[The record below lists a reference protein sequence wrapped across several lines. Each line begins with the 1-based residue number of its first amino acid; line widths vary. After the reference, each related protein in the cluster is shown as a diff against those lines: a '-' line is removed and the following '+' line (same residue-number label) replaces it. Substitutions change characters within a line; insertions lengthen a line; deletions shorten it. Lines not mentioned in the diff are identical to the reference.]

1 MRQKVL
7 TFAAAAVCLLSSPAA
22 SDACTGI
29 SLKAADGSVVLAR
42 TIEWAGSF
50 LGSGYVVVP
59 RGTDFVSLT
68 PDGPDGMRFSA
79 KYGFAGI
86 SVVQEDFVAEGLNE
100 AGLSAGLFYFP
111 GYGKYPDFD
120 PSAKDRTVADLQLVP
135 WMLASFSTV
144 DEVIAAIDD
153 VRVVLLQGSSTVHW
167 RVGDASGRQIV
178 IEYIDGRPVVSEN
191 KAGVLTNSPDFSWQM
206 TNLNNYVN
214 LYPGHVAP
222 QDYDGMQLAAFGAG
236 AGMLGLPGD
245 VTPPSR
251 FVRAF
256 FFRSTA
262 PQQPDGRSAVM
273 QSFSILN
280 NFDIPVG
287 LEFAAG
293 QAPDLPSATQWT
305 SSADLT
311 SRKFY
316 FRTMYDSTIRCIDL
330 SAVDFSR
337 VRYQYEPLDPV
348 KEQPVKM
355 IKVKYGK

>member
-1 MRQKVL
+1 MRHKFLASAVL
-7 TFAAAAVCLLSSPAA
+7 FACVLCAPADM
-22 SDACTGI
+22 SACTGI

-50 LGSGYVVVP
+50 LGSGYVIVP
-59 RGTDFVSLT
+59 RGMDFVSYT
-68 PDGPDGMRFSA
+68 PDGQDGMRFSS

-86 SVVQEDFVAEGLNE
+86 SVVQKEFVAEGLNE

-111 GYGKYPDFD
+111 AYGRYPDFD
-120 PSAKDRTVADLQLVP
+120 AARKDVTIADLQLVS

-144 DEVIAAIDD
+144 DEVVSAIDD
-153 VRVVLLQGSSTVHW
+153 IRVVLLQGSSTVHW

-178 IEYIDGRPVVSEN
+178 IEYIDGRPVISEN
-191 KAGVLTNSPDFSWQM
+191 TAGVLTNAPDFAWQM

-222 QDYDGMQLAAFGAG
+222 ADYAGTRLSAFGAG

-256 FFRSTA
+256 FYRSTA
-262 PQQPDGRSAVM
+262 PVQPDGRSAVM

-287 LEFAAG
+287 VEFAAG

-311 SRKFY
+311 SGKFY
-316 FRTMYDSTIRCIDL
+316 YRTMYDSTVRCIDL
-330 SAVDFSR
+330 SSVDFSR
-337 VRYQYEPLDPV
+337 ASYQYEPLDAV
-348 KEQPVKM
+348 KEQPVRT
-355 IKVKYGK
+355 IRVKYRK